1 MHACA
6 ARPFTIGEC
15 TSIVYVNYN
24 ILSGFVDWGF
34 GVWADVVEH
43 EPGKDNLGQ
52 D

>member
-15 TSIVYVNYN
+15 MSTVYVNYN
-24 ILSGFVDWGF
+24 ILSRFVDWGF

-43 EPGKDNLGQ
+43 EPGKDTLGQ